1 MAKATVTCTCCEC
14 GKSFTASKIL
24 ASRDQANNWKEW
36 AVSNIIECDDCK
48 EKARQAEREEAN
60 VKAAESAKEFEL
72 PELTGSEKQ
81 VAWANTIRVG
91 YYTEYSKVVDGY
103 TKLTKEQQTKC
114 NEEFER
120 FNKIVDYA
128 FSNKNSASFWI
139 EHRGV
144 NIRTIVRE
152 LESEALK
159 SEEKE
164 EAQEVV
170 SEYAIKPE
178 SPVTDSVAEIKYTND
193 VLKVLFPAKNEALI
207 SACKAVGMKWN
218 KANLVWERKLS
229 EMTGTTDR
237 IIEIGHKLLKIGI
250 PVAIADESIREK
262 AVSGEY
268 KDECLLWVMNGPDDK
283 LKITWSDGDWY
294 DKAKRLTGAKWY
306 SENKGMM
313 VPVSSFRE
321 IRDFA
326 ECNNFGITAKAEL
339 KMKEYEIQLEKVKTV
354 TVSEHKGTEKRDK
367 LKEILQSSDEIPD
380 DLLDD

>member
-36 AVSNIIECDDCK
+36 AKSNIIECDECK

-193 VLKVLFPAKNEALI
+193 VLKVSFPAKNEALI

-339 KMKEYEIQLEKVKTV
+339 KMKEHEIQLEKVKTV

>member
-1 MAKATVTCTCCEC
+1 MAKATACCTCCEC
-14 GKSFTASKIL
+14 GKSFTASRIL
-24 ASRDQANNWKEW
+24 ASRDQANNWEEW
-36 AVSNIIECDDCK
+36 AVSNIIECDECK

-193 VLKVLFPAKNEALI
+193 VLKVSFPAKNEALI

-229 EMTGTTDR
+229 EMSGTTDR
-237 IIEIGHKLLKIGI
+237 IIEIGYKLLKAGI
-250 PVAIADESIREK
+250 PVAIADEEIRKK
-262 AVSGEY
+262 AVAGEY
-268 KDECLLWVMNGPDDK
+268 KEECLLWVMNGPDDK
-283 LKITWSDGDWY
+283 LRISWGDGDWY
-294 DKAKRLTGAKWY
+294 EKSKRISGAKWS
-306 SENKGMM
+306 SEKRNMM
-313 VPVSSFRE
+313 VPVSSFEE
-321 IRDFA
+321 IRDFS
-326 ECNNFGITAKAEL
+326 ECNNFGITTLAKEKMDEYEAEL
-339 KMKEYEIQLEKVKTV
+339 DKVKQV
-354 TVSEHKGTEKRDK
+354 TVSEHVKVEKPDK
-367 LKEILQSSDEIPD
+367 LKEILESSGDIPS

>member
-14 GKSFTASKIL
+14 GKSFTASRTL
-24 ASRDQANNWKEW
+24 ATRAQANNWEAW
-36 AVSNIIECDDCK
+36 AKSNIIQCDDCRTK
-48 EKARQAEREEAN
+48 EREAQ
-60 VKAAESAKEFEL
+60 KAAENAKAAEAAQEFEL
-72 PELTGSEKQ
+72 PELQGTEKQ

-193 VLKVLFPAKNEALI
+193 VLKVSFPAKNEALI

-229 EMTGTTDR
+229 ETTGTMDR
-237 IIEIGHKLLKIGI
+237 VVEIGHKLLKAGI
-250 PVAIADESIREK
+250 PVAIADEEIREK

-283 LKITWSDGDWY
+283 LRISWNDGDWY
-294 DKAKRLTGAKWY
+294 EKSKRISGAKWS
-306 SENKGMM
+306 SEKRNMM
-313 VPVSSFRE
+313 VPVSSYKE

-326 ECNNFGITAKAEL
+326 ECNNFGITALAKEKIAEYEAEL
-339 KMKEYEIQLEKVKTV
+339 DKVKQV
-354 TVSEHKGTEKRDK
+354 TVSEHVKVEKPDK
-367 LKEILQSSDEIPD
+367 LKEILESSDDIPS